1 MASGSRKRRFDL
13 TPHANGN
20 ILSEAPSE
28 GAIPGSTSTAR
39 AGRLEG
45 SAGGPGRARRAAGGT
60 AETAIDLAEEVRD
73 LGETVI
79 DLAETGASHGRK
91 RQVRQAAETSLAI
104 SAVHSTPSPSRAV
117 RASRGSRGRAAKP
130 VVEKR
135 LTRFL
140 PHPSRAVL
148 DRIERAYVH
157 RLYLIGFDWPRSP
170 RGTGGGA
177 GSAGGTGRSASVGTV
192 APGAGG
198 AGNAG
203 LSLTLPPPQSSQSP
217 SSHPIVSP
225 STLAISSSPTPTL
238 ASPPARA
245 LSSPHT
251 PSSTPPPATSPLR
264 PCSCNFHVLGA
275 TGNVYTVTISQQ
287 PSCTCPDYGNGNLCK
302 HMLFVLLRVL
312 RVGEEDPRVWQR
324 SLLSTELNEL
334 LDRIDALERRTL
346 AAAAEGEE
354 ILASPAVREQFA
366 RIAGGAPGS
375 GALGLRDS
383 GSRTEGDSQDAEV
396 GKTDQRPKQ
405 RPIEGDCPICYE
417 PLGGEGA
424 GKRGGGKPAETVVFC
439 QRCGNN
445 VHSDCFS
452 RWKAAKRGGM
462 VTCVWCRAP
471 WGDGS
476 TTHTARAHYDRDS
489 DSDGYEDEEG
499 PQEYVNLS
507 QYSEAHRSAD
517 ASLET
522 LYPDTHMFC
531 SGGRRRLRR
540 QWW

>member
-1 MASGSRKRRFDL
+1 MRG
-13 TPHANGN
+13 
-20 ILSEAPSE
+20 
-28 GAIPGSTSTAR
+28 
-39 AGRLEG
+39 
-45 SAGGPGRARRAAGGT
+45 AAGGT
-60 AETAIDLAEEVRD
+60 AETAIDLAAEDVSY
-73 LGETVI
+73 LGETVT

-104 SAVHSTPSPSRAV
+104 SAVGSTPSPSRAV

-148 DRIERAYVH
+148 DRIERAYLH
-157 RLYLIGFDWPRSP
+157 RLYLIGFDWPRAA
-170 RGTGGGA
+170 RGNGGGA
-177 GSAGGTGRSASVGTV
+177 GSAGGAGGGASGGTL

-198 AGNAG
+198 AGGAGDAG
-203 LSLTLPPPQSSQSP
+203 LALALPPPHTPFPHNLPPPQSSLSP
-217 SSHPIVSP
+217 SSPLGTPP
-225 STLAISSSPTPTL
+225 SALAISAPSTPATPTL
-238 ASPPARA
+238 ASSPAPS

-251 PSSTPPPATSPLR
+251 PASNAPPSASPLR

-302 HMLFVLLRVL
+302 HVLFVLLRVL

-366 RIAGGAPGS
+366 RIAGGASGS
-375 GALGLRDS
+375 GALGFTDS
-383 GSRTEGDSQDAEV
+383 GSRGEGTSQAAV
-396 GKTDQRPKQ
+396 GETDLRPKQ

-417 PLGGEGA
+417 PLGGEGV
-424 GKRGGGKPAETVVFC
+424 GKRGGGKPAEAVVFC

-476 TTHTARAHYDRDS
+476 TAHRARAHHDRDS
-489 DSDGYEDEEG
+489 DSDDYEDEEG

-507 QYSEAHRSAD
+507 QYSEAHRGAD
-517 ASLET
+517 ASLES
-522 LYPDTHMFC
+522 LYPDTYMFFG
-531 SGGRRRLRR
+531 GGRRRLRR
-540 QWW
+540 PWC